1 MQEDLAVENQ
11 ACGQGMNTEEL
22 LSEHPL
28 CRKTC
33 RWHKGELIKNS
44 ALKLGA
50 A

>member
-11 ACGQGMNTEEL
+11 ACGQRMNTEEL
-22 LSEHPL
+22 LIEHPL
-28 CRKTC
+28 C